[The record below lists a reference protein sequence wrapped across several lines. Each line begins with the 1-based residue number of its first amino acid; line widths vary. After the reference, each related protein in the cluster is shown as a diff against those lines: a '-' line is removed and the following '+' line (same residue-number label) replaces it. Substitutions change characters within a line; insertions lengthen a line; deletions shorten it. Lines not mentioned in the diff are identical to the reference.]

1 MTGSAGAQPRPFPA
15 PLALISHRLDELER
29 RHDDTPPR
37 GVLRTALLDGTD
49 RHATLAR
56 AAMLRL
62 HDRLAAEARQ
72 GAAQRR
78 RTLPAD
84 RTAGDAWLSRLT
96 AALAYHRNAA
106 SILFL
111 AEA

>member
-1 MTGSAGAQPRPFPA
+1 
-15 PLALISHRLDELER
+15 
-29 RHDDTPPR
+29 
-37 GVLRTALLDGTD
+37 
-49 RHATLAR
+49 
-56 AAMLRL
+56 MLRL

-84 RTAGDAWLSRLT
+84 RTAGDAWLSRLA